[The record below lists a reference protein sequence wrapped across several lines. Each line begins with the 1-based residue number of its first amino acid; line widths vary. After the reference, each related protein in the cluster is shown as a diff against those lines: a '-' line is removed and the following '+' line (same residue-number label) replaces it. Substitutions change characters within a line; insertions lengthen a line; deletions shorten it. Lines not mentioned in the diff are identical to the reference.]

1 MGRRNNDGS
10 GISPL
15 TLFGEELHYYR
26 NAAGYTQDQLGGLV
40 GYSGS
45 LVAAIETCF
54 RSPSADFAQRCD
66 EALNTGGALTRLL
79 GRLKKYLNSLA
90 FPSWFR
96 EWPPIEERAVL
107 LRAWE
112 NMVIPG
118 LLQTEDYA
126 RAMLRGAEPETADD
140 VIGEMVAARMARQA
154 ILDKEDPPLLRAIMD
169 EGALRRM
176 AGSPKVMRVQ
186 LLHLNEMSQRPNVSI
201 LVVPASA
208 GTHPGLPGAFTIAT
222 VPGDGGDANVV
233 YLDTAAAGQITDHP
247 DVVDPCVTKFDTLLA
262 EALSPGASAE
272 LIAKV
277 AEEWTT

>member
-1 MGRRNNDGS
+1 
-10 GISPL
+10 
-15 TLFGEELHYYR
+15 
-26 NAAGYTQDQLGGLV
+26 
-40 GYSGS
+40 
-45 LVAAIETCF
+45 
-54 RSPSADFAQRCD
+54 
-66 EALNTGGALTRLL
+66 
-79 GRLKKYLNSLA
+79 
-90 FPSWFR
+90 
-96 EWPPIEERAVL
+96 
-107 LRAWE
+107 
-112 NMVIPG
+112 
-118 LLQTEDYA
+118 
-126 RAMLRGAEPETADD
+126 MLRGVKPDAPDEEIEGW
-140 VIGEMVAARMARQA
+140 VRARMTRQE
-154 ILDKEDPPLLRAIMD
+154 ILAKDDPPLLRAIMD